1 MSDVI
6 EALTRV
12 LQARRNA
19 DPETS
24 YVAQLYGKGLDKILE
39 KVGEEAT
46 EVLIAAK
53 NADNATGRDRDS
65 APQAKAL
72 TGEVADLWFH
82 TMVMMVQLNIE
93 PKAVLDEL
101 EERFGLSGLE
111 EKASR
116 AP

>member
-6 EALTRV
+6 DALTRV
-12 LQARRNA
+12 LQARRQA

-24 YVAQLYGKGLDKILE
+24 YVAQLYSKGLDKVLE

-46 EVLIAAK
+46 ETLIAAK
-53 NADNATGRDRDS
+53 NLQALAEQGAERA
-65 APQAKAL
+65 APAKAL

-82 TMVMMVQLNIE
+82 TMVMMVQLNID

-101 EERFGLSGLE
+101 EQRFGLSGLT

-116 AP
+116 DA